1 MKKSFRLAIE
11 QLAAGTVAPH
21 LRRAGLKAT
30 GYTAHKDGSCTVDAN
45 EALRLSLKALPGV
58 EVLKEGAGSITFRT
72 NAMADYVYLNPPLY
86 TEAEKAQMAADKEAR
101 KANRVTRTNSR
112 LVPLGDDDADEED
125 EEDYEEFDDISDA
138 E

>member
-45 EALRLSLKALPGV
+45 EALKNAIRGTAGV
-58 EVLKEGAGSITFRT
+58 EVLKEGAETITFRT
-72 NAMADYVYLNPPLY
+72 KSMADYVYLNPPLY
-86 TEAEKAQMAADKEAR
+86 TEAEKAQMAADKLAR
-101 KANRVTRTNSR
+101 KANRMTRNSR
-112 LVPLGDDDADEED
+112 LVPLGDDDADEEY
-125 EEDYEEFDDISDA
+125 EEDYEEIDDA